1 MKQKIARPSQK
12 LAFRPQKMLGQNF
25 LANRKILEKIAAG
38 LELKKEET
46 VLEIGPGTGNL
57 TRFLAEKAGLVI
69 AIEKDKR
76 LYASLKETLKEDK
89 NVRFLNGDALDA
101 DLGKLN
107 QQFNLK
113 NNYKVAGNLPFYISN
128 PLIRKFLEE
137 KLRPKLMVFLVQ
149 KEVAERICS
158 QPPKMNLLAVSVQF
172 YSQPEI
178 LGYVSKKHF
187 WPRPKVDAAILKI
200 TPLAPALKT
209 ETEIDLFFKIVKA
222 GFSQPRKQIINNLFA
237 GFKKSQPGLCKEKIK
252 TWLFKNNLQAS
263 QRAATLSLHD
273 WVNLTLTLATPKP

>member
-1 MKQKIARPSQK
+1 
-12 LAFRPQKMLGQNF
+12 MLGQNF

-149 KEVAERICS
+149 KEVAERICG

-178 LGYVSKKHF
+178 LGYVSRKHF

-209 ETEIDLFFKIVKA
+209 KTEIDLFFKIVKA

-237 GFKKSQPGLCKEKIK
+237 GFKKSQPDLCKEKIK

-273 WVNLTLTLATPKP
+273 WVNLTLTPATPKP